1 MENSQK
7 NKDGIIIDR
16 LYAEN
21 NNGIA
26 IGDKFDVDGKKFT
39 VSGVAAFSNYSAL
52 FKNNTDM
59 MFDANKF
66 TVAMVTKKGFE
77 EVF

>member
-1 MENSQK
+1 MDGKFPE
-7 NKDGIIIDR
+7 NKDEIIIDR
-16 LYAEN
+16 LYAE

-59 MFDANKF
+59 MFDANK
-66 TVAMVTKKGFE
+66 VYRCHGNEKWL
-77 EVF
+77 